1 MKHIFNASSRIF
13 SMIFLLVDK
22 IFEVTVTSFYA
33 MSMNEIIH
41 RLGQKAGSFIKQL
54 AKFNLKLESRVFLE
68 LRVLLY

>member
-1 MKHIFNASSRIF
+1 
-13 SMIFLLVDK
+13 MIFLLVDK
-22 IFEVTVTSFYA
+22 ILEVTVTSFYA